1 MRDSAERGVTDHFD
15 VVIIGGGIHGVG
27 VAQAAASDGYSVLV
41 LEQTGLA
48 SATSGRSSKLI
59 HGGLRYLEGLHFS
72 LVRESLRER
81 ALLLKLAPE
90 LVHLQAFHIPVYP
103 ETSRRPATIRAGLSL
118 YALLG
123 GPGPANRFR
132 SLRPGEWQD
141 LDGLET
147 RRLQAVYQYYDAQT
161 DDAALTRAV
170 MQSAADLGAS
180 LQCPAEFTAAEIAA
194 DDCSVHYSLNGAD
207 YNCSA
212 TVLVNAAGS
221 WINAVAGRIHPPP
234 STTAVDLV
242 QGMHLVLEG
251 RLEKGGYYLEAPA
264 DRRAVFL
271 LPWKGRTLLGT
282 TESVYTGDPA
292 DVAPLAGEEA
302 YLLETLRHYFPHRPQ
317 KVVERFAGLRV
328 LPAAGS
334 TVFARSRETRLE
346 TDDPRR
352 PRVVAIYGGKLT
364 GYRATAQ
371 RVMRL
376 LHRTLPSRKPVA
388 NTAHL
393 DLKPV

>member
-1 MRDSAERGVTDHFD
+1 MRDWGGWRVTEHFD

-27 VAQAAASDGYSVLV
+27 VAQATACDGYSVRV

-48 SATSGRSSKLI
+48 SATSSGSSKLI

-81 ALLLKLAPE
+81 TLLLKLAPE
-90 LVHLQAFHIPVYP
+90 LVHLQAFHIPIYP
-103 ETSRRPATIRAGLSL
+103 ETSRRSMTIRAGLSL

-123 GPGPANRFR
+123 GLRPANRFR
-132 SLRPGEWQD
+132 TLLPGEWQD

-147 RRLQAVYQYYDAQT
+147 SRLEAVYQYYDAQT

-170 MQSAADLGAS
+170 MQSAADLGAD

-194 DDCSVHYSLNGAD
+194 DGCTVHYSLDGVD
-207 YNCSA
+207 FHCSA
-212 TVLVNAAGS
+212 SVLVNAAGP

-234 STTAVDLV
+234 PTTAVDLV
-242 QGMHLVLEG
+242 QGTHLVLEG

-282 TESVYTGDPA
+282 TETVYTGDPA
-292 DVAPLAGEEA
+292 DVAPLAVEEA

-317 KVVERFAGLRV
+317 KVVDRFAGLRV

-334 TVFARSRETRLE
+334 TVFARSRETRFE
-346 TDDPRR
+346 MDDPRR
-352 PRVVAIYGGKLT
+352 PRIVAIYGGKLT

-388 NTAHL
+388 NTVRL
-393 DLKPV
+393 GLKPV

>member
-1 MRDSAERGVTDHFD
+1 VTDHFD

-27 VAQAAASDGYSVLV
+27 VAQAAACDGYSALV
-41 LEQTGLA
+41 LEQASLA
-48 SATSGRSSKLI
+48 AATSGRSSKLI

-72 LVRESLRER
+72 LVRESLQER
-81 ALLLKLAPE
+81 TLLLKLAPE
-90 LVHLQAFHIPVYP
+90 LVQLQAFYIPIYP
-103 ETSRRPATIRAGLSL
+103 GTSRRPSTIRAGLSV

-123 GPGPANRFR
+123 GLHRANRFR
-132 SLRPGEWQD
+132 TLQRGEWHD

-147 RRLQAVYQYYDAQT
+147 EHLQAVFQYYDART

-170 MQSAADLGAS
+170 MHSAETLGAV

-194 DDCSVHYSLNGAD
+194 DGYTVHYSLNGVDNTCMA
-207 YNCSA
+207 S
-212 TVLVNAAGS
+212 VLVNAAGP

-234 STTAVDLV
+234 PTIGVDLV
-242 QGMHLVLEG
+242 QGTHLILEG
-251 RLEKGGYYLEAPA
+251 RIEKGGYYLEAPA

-271 LPWKGRTLLGT
+271 LPWKGQTLLGT
-282 TESVYTGDPA
+282 TETLYTGDPE
-292 DVAPLAGEEA
+292 DIAPLAGEEA

-317 KVVERFAGLRV
+317 TVVNRFAGLRV
-328 LPAAGS
+328 MPAAGKA
-334 TVFARSRETRLE
+334 VFARSRETRLE

-352 PRVVAIYGGKLT
+352 PRIVAIYGGKLT

-371 RVMRL
+371 RVMHL

-388 NTAHL
+388 NTARL
-393 DLKPV
+393 ELKPL

>member
-1 MRDSAERGVTDHFD
+1 MTDHFD
-15 VVIIGGGIHGVG
+15 VVVIGGGIHGVG
-27 VAQAAASDGYSVLV
+27 VAQAVACDGYSVQV

-48 SATSGRSSKLI
+48 SATSSGSSKLI

-81 ALLLKLAPE
+81 TLLLKLAPE
-90 LVHLQAFHIPVYP
+90 LVHLQAFHIPIYP
-103 ETSRRPATIRAGLSL
+103 ETSRRPMTIRTGLSL

-123 GPGPANRFR
+123 GLRPANRFR
-132 SLRPGEWQD
+132 TLRPGEWQD

-147 RRLQAVYQYYDAQT
+147 SRLQAVYQYYDAQT

-170 MQSAADLGAS
+170 MQSAADLGAG

-194 DDCSVHYSLNGAD
+194 DGCTVHYSLDGVD
-207 YNCSA
+207 CRCSA
-212 TVLVNAAGS
+212 SVLVNAAGP
-221 WINAVAGRIHPPP
+221 WINAVAGCIHPRPP
-234 STTAVDLV
+234 TTAVELV
-242 QGMHLVLEG
+242 QGTHLVLEG
-251 RLEKGGYYLEAPA
+251 HLEKGGYYLEAPA

-282 TESVYTGDPA
+282 TETVYTGHPA

-302 YLLETLRHYFPHRPQ
+302 YLLETLRRYFPHRPQ
-317 KVVERFAGLRV
+317 QVVDRFAGLRV

-334 TVFARSRETRLE
+334 AVFARSRETRLE
-346 TDDPRR
+346 SDDPRR

-376 LHRTLPSRKPVA
+376 LHRTLPSHKPVA
-388 NTAHL
+388 NSAHL
-393 DLKPV
+393 ELKPV

>member
-1 MRDSAERGVTDHFD
+1 VTEHYD
-15 VVIIGGGIHGVG
+15 VVVIGGGIHGVG
-27 VAQAAASDGYSVLV
+27 VAQAAACDGYSVLV

-48 SATSGRSSKLI
+48 SATSGSSSKLI

-81 ALLLKLAPE
+81 TLLLKLAPE
-90 LVHLQAFHIPVYP
+90 LVHLQVFHIPIYP
-103 ETSRRPATIRAGLSL
+103 ETSRRPMMIRAGLSL

-123 GPGPANRFR
+123 GLHTANRFR
-132 SLRPGEWQD
+132 TLRTGEWRN

-147 RRLQAVYQYYDAQT
+147 KGLQAVYQYYDAQT

-194 DDCSVHYSLNGAD
+194 AGCTVHYSLNGA
-207 YNCSA
+207 NNSCSA
-212 TVLVNAAGS
+212 SVLVNAAGP
-221 WINAVAGRIHPPP
+221 WINTVAGRIQPPP
-234 STTAVDLV
+234 PTTAVELV
-242 QGMHLVLEG
+242 QGSHLVLEG
-251 RLEKGGYYLEAPA
+251 RVEKGGYYLEAPS

-282 TESVYTGDPA
+282 TETAFSGDPA
-292 DVAPLAGEEA
+292 DVVPLTCEEA
-302 YLLETLRHYFPHRPQ
+302 YLLETLRHYFPQRPQ
-317 KVVERFAGLRV
+317 TVVERFTGLRA
-328 LPAAGS
+328 LPAAGNA
-334 TVFARSRETRLE
+334 VFARSRETRFA

-371 RVMRL
+371 RVMQL
-376 LHRTLPSRKPVA
+376 LQRTLPSRKPVA
-388 NTAHL
+388 NTGQ
-393 DLKPV
+393 LKLTPV